1 MSNHIPTL
9 AEVCSAIAEG
19 RLSVSID
26 GSSYLVSA
34 LELRRY
40 FSNNCA
46 VPNLLDSSE
55 FPLLYAEHSEAPG
68 SNFCRVG

>member
-19 RLSVSID
+19 RLSVSTD

-40 FSNNCA
+40 FSNNYA
-46 VPNLLDSSE
+46 VPNLLDSNA
-55 FPLLYAEHSEAPG
+55 FPLLYAEHPEASG
-68 SNFCRVG
+68 SNFCSVR